1 MAISSFE
8 RAIDIQIADMQKRE
22 GLAVTVDL
30 SKPVKT
36 NQQIRKD
43 RLTRQLSQNIKTING
58 SFTLAEAVSNSGQ
71 TCQLRKE
78 QE

>member
-22 GLAVTVDL
+22 GLTVTVDL

-36 NQQIRKD
+36 NQQIREE
-43 RLTRQLSQNIKTING
+43 RLTRQLSQKIKIKNG
-58 SFTLAEAVSNSGQ
+58 SFTLAEAASNSRQ